1 MNRVVTP
8 NLASIAAFEA
18 WRITVLEQME
28 KQHISKAR
36 LARVANVER
45 KTIYAW
51 LDGDNIPRLDSVAQI
66 FAALGF
72 DEIRLPLVIREEPDE
87 QPD

>member
-8 NLASIAAFEA
+8 NLASIVSFDA
-18 WRITVLEQME
+18 WRHIVMEQLEKKNINKSQ
-28 KQHISKAR
+28 

-51 LDGDNIPRLDSVAQI
+51 LDGRNIPRLDSVAQI

-72 DEIRLPLVIREEPDE
+72 DEIRLPLVTREEPDE